1 MDSDTDPPSNRKE
14 IFMKKSIYLMAVT
27 GCILALVSGC
37 GSRKEVVLLASAVTQ
52 EEASSGGETVGE
64 GDSDGTAD
72 GSTSGEENAG
82 AGTSVGTVDGSASG
96 GEAAGVGD
104 SVGMADGSTS
114 GAETAFVFICGA
126 VVNPG
131 VYEVENG
138 SRICD
143 VLELAGGFG
152 EDAETD
158 YLNLA
163 EPVSDGQKVYV
174 PTQGETATAL
184 FAGEET
190 ETAEAVEEAS
200 GRVNIN
206 TASKEVLVTLPG
218 IGESKA
224 DSILAYRAE
233 HGGFSSI
240 EEIMEIPG
248 IKEAVF
254 SKIKELITVD

>member
-37 GSRKEVVLLASAVTQ
+37 GSRKEAVLLATAVTQ
-52 EEASSGGETVGE
+52 EEASSGGEAAVA
-64 GDSDGTAD
+64 GDSVGTAD
-72 GSTSGEENAG
+72 GSTSGEEAAG
-82 AGTSVGTVDGSASG
+82 A
-96 GEAAGVGD
+96 GD
-104 SVGMADGSTS
+104 SVGTADGSTS
-114 GAETAFVFICGA
+114 GAENVFVFICGA

-224 DSILAYRAE
+224 DNILAYRAE